1 MTPAT
6 KKQVSL
12 LPTQSNPQSAVNVA
26 INWLTSIGRVVII
39 FVELIVVAAFLS
51 RFWLDRTNADL
62 SETLRQ
68 QNAILDS
75 TKEFR
80 VEFNV
85 LKDRLEAIESLSQHK
100 NITQALDSLVKS
112 TPPSIFYQ
120 SLNLDTISD
129 KLDTSLDVVAYDNLT
144 MVDFITNL
152 ILNPNIDNV
161 TVTKIEKEPKTSFF
175 VVSLSINFKKT
186 FAQSS

>member
-6 KKQVSL
+6 RKQVSL
-12 LPTQSNPQSAVNVA
+12 LPSQSNPQSTLNLAM
-26 INWLTSIGRVVII
+26 NWLTNVGRVIII
-39 FVELIVVAAFLS
+39 FVELLVVAAFLS

-80 VEFNV
+80 AEFNL
-85 LKDRLEAIESLSQHK
+85 LKDRLNAIETLNKHK
-100 NITQALDSLVKS
+100 NITQAVNSLIKS
-112 TPPSIFYQ
+112 TPPSVFYQ
-120 SLNLDTISD
+120 NLNMDTTAD
-129 KLDTSLDVVAYDNLT
+129 QLDTSLQIIAYDNQNI
-144 MVDFITNL
+144 VDFITNL
-152 ILNPNIDNV
+152 ILNPDIDNV

-175 VVSLSINFKKT
+175 TISLSINFKKT
-186 FAQSS
+186 FSQSS